1 MSANVIGLTRPSVV
15 KALSAGA
22 VAGLGGGL
30 VFGMMMGMMGTLPMI
45 ARLVQ
50 QDNALAGFGV
60 HMLISAFIGAVYGTV
75 AIRLHP
81 GWVTAVIAGMVNG
94 IVWWI
99 LGALVLMP
107 LLLGMSQMVLV
118 VDTPQWLS
126 LMGHLIYGIVTAIL
140 FVPLSRLL

>member
-60 HMLISAFIGAVYGTV
+60 HMLISAFIGAVYGAV
-75 AIRLHP
+75 AIRLQP

>member
-1 MSANVIGLTRPSVV
+1 
-15 KALSAGA
+15 
-22 VAGLGGGL
+22 
-30 VFGMMMGMMGTLPMI
+30 
-45 ARLVQ
+45 
-50 QDNALAGFGV
+50 
-60 HMLISAFIGAVYGTV
+60 
-75 AIRLHP
+75 
-81 GWVTAVIAGMVNG
+81 MVNG

-140 FVPLSRLL
+140 FVPLSKLL

>member
-30 VFGMMMGMMGTLPMI
+30 VFGMMMGMMGMLPMV

-60 HMLISAFIGAVYGTV
+60 HMLISAFIGAVYGD
-75 AIRLHP
+75 R
-81 GWVTAVIAGMVNG
+81 AG
-94 IVWWI
+94 
-99 LGALVLMP
+99 
-107 LLLGMSQMVLV
+107 S
-118 VDTPQWLS
+118 PQ
-126 LMGHLIYGIVTAIL
+126 
-140 FVPLSRLL
+140 